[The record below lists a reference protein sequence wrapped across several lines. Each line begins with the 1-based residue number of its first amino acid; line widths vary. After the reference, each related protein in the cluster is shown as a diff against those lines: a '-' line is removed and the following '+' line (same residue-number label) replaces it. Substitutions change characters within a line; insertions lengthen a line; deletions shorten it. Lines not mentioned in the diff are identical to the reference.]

1 MRLAVRVLAGGVVLV
16 ALYLLWVFPRPAR
29 APVGELAF
37 AEIGS
42 ESSGAGHIAY
52 YASGEGARVVLLA
65 SLGRSISDFN
75 ELAAALNADGWRTV
89 AVESRAVGRSSYDR
103 EGAPYTLYDLAG
115 DVEAALIADGA
126 APDEQVAVIGHAF
139 GNRVARAFASQHP
152 ERVSRLVLVASGGSQ
167 RLEDDPRALE
177 GLRGSFKWWLAP
189 PLRRNHVRIAFFAE
203 QNPVPGYWMAG
214 WYRRAVP
221 AQVAAIRATPVAQWR
236 DAGGAAPMLILQGA
250 QDRIAPAERTS
261 EELLRDFPD
270 RVRSQT
276 LTPAGHALLP
286 EAGDAIAQS
295 VIVFLNASDDE
306 T

>member
-167 RLEDDPRALE
+167 RLARFVGKSKAMDMCLTGRMMD
-177 GLRGSFKWWLAP
+177 
-189 PLRRNHVRIAFFAE
+189 AE
-203 QNPVPGYWMAG
+203 EAESCGMVS
-214 WYRRAVP
+214 RVVP
-221 AQVAAIRATPVAQWR
+221 ANDLMETALDAAGKIADFSQPSVALTKESVNRSYETTLAEGVRFERRLFHSLFATEDQKEGMQAF
-236 DAGGAAPMLILQGA
+236 I
-250 QDRIAPAERTS
+250 EK
-261 EELLRDFPD
+261 
-270 RVRSQT
+270 RSPQ
-276 LTPAGHALLP
+276 
-286 EAGDAIAQS
+286 
-295 VIVFLNASDDE
+295 FRNK
-306 T
+306 